1 MQANDSLKLNN
12 AIKICL
18 TNLIIILYFVFFM
31 KHLPI
36 SAMSF
41 ALIVLYSTGK
51 PYTYPFNPVLSGYQM
66 QNVLKF
72 Y

>member
-1 MQANDSLKLNN
+1 
-12 AIKICL
+12 
-18 TNLIIILYFVFFM
+18 M

-36 SAMSF
+36 SAMLL

-51 PYTYPFNPVLSGYQM
+51 SYTYPFNPVLSGYQM
-66 QNVLKF
+66 QNVFQVIKCKF